1 MDSQFDFCLYLQS
14 SPSPSDNMKRGRDQ
28 TPEEEPLAKR
38 INNLHLGGST
48 QLINGTNLALVPPG
62 GFPPTSAPGGHPLTS
77 PTGQPLAPP
86 TGHLLPPTVNSPQG
100 HLNNIPVA
108 NGLINN
114 NVPNGIVNNG
124 ISGLSSGV
132 VGPGGAEVNLEA
144 MAREMIVR
152 RELPESLSLSYPN
165 LNPTENDQYFS
176 FNRTLHHLH
185 IERLRRMGK
194 LPL

>member
-1 MDSQFDFCLYLQS
+1 
-14 SPSPSDNMKRGRDQ
+14 MKRGRDQ

-62 GFPPTSAPGGHPLTS
+62 GHP

-86 TGHLLPPTVNSPQG
+86 NGHLLPPTVNSPQG
-100 HLNNIPVA
+100 HLNN

-114 NVPNGIVNNG
+114 NVANGIVNNG

-132 VGPGGAEVNLEA
+132 VGPDGAEVNLEA

-165 LNPTENDQYFS
+165 LNPTQNDQYFS

-194 LPL
+194 LTL

>member
-1 MDSQFDFCLYLQS
+1 
-14 SPSPSDNMKRGRDQ
+14 MKRGRDE

-38 INNLHLGGST
+38 INNLNLGGST
-48 QLINGTNLALVPPG
+48 QLINGGFPQTPPPG
-62 GFPPTSAPGGHPLTS
+62 THPLAS

-86 TGHLLPPTVNSPQG
+86 TGQLLTPAVNSPPQG
-100 HLNNIPVA
+100 HLN
-108 NGLINN
+108 GLVNN
-114 NVPNGIVNNG
+114 NVPNGMVNNG

-132 VGPGGAEVNLEA
+132 VGHGGVEQVNLEA
-144 MAREMIVR
+144 MAGEMVAR
-152 RELPESLSLSYPN
+152 RELPESLNLSYPN

-194 LPL
+194 IPPWKTL